1 MRRPFNS
8 SLALAL
14 CVSTMLTACASTET
28 LVQSNHARENAER
41 LAAVAPQPMAPR
53 DVSAVKTTDQVYV
66 GATAKLKENGD
77 PLPSKYES
85 GSFTIAKSR
94 LVTFQEVAAAITE
107 QTGIPV
113 AVASVSPRQSGG
125 GQVMPAGNGG
135 PGGPGGPGGAA
146 GNIGAA
152 LTAIA
157 GNGGPVGQVGT
168 LAAIEG
174 PSGDLG
180 ISGRMKLAYSGRLSS
195 FLDLVGSNFNVA
207 WEHKGGRIV
216 FSRYMTKVFEVPGLP
231 TATKL
236 AFSMSS
242 GSQITGSAQNGGG
255 QSATGGTDQTAKTES
270 SFEVWKDITEN
281 LQAIVSG
288 DGAVQVATGQ
298 GTVTVVATPTTMRRV
313 SEYLRNVNQILA
325 RQVAM
330 SVKVYSVTLSDGDT
344 YGSDI
349 NLLFQNAGKYGLRF
363 ATTGSLPAPV
373 TAIGSVPAPALGQ
386 TQGVGWAIL
395 DPSLNAQGSGIVQAL
410 SSRGDVSV
418 VTSASVTTINGQ
430 PVPFQVSNTRGYLA
444 QVSVT
449 QSTGSGSG
457 PTAALTPG
465 SVTTGFNLHLV
476 PKIQRDGSVLLQYA
490 MNISELVG
498 SNNGFEVAS
507 SGGNTIQLPN
517 VNQRNFIQQAIL
529 PNNATLVLA
538 GFEQVRST
546 STQSGT
552 GHSSLWPFGGLSNKQ
567 LNREI
572 LVITITPTIL
582 DVSSAAN
589 LSTTAPL
596 PVR

>member
-14 CVSTMLTACASTET
+14 CVSTMLSACASTET
-28 LVQSNHARENAER
+28 IVQTNHARENAER

-77 PLPSKYES
+77 PLPSKFES

-94 LVTFQEVAAAITE
+94 LVSFQEVAAAITE

-113 AVASVSPRQSGG
+113 AVASVSPRQAG
-125 GQVMPAGNGG
+125 GQAASI
-135 PGGPGGPGGAA
+135 PGGAA
-146 GNIGAA
+146 ANLGGNPLSAA
-152 LTAIA
+152 TAAIA
-157 GNGGPVGQVGT
+157 GAGVQGGQIGPIGS
-168 LAAIEG
+168 LAALEG
-174 PSGDLG
+174 PTGDLG
-180 ISGRMKLAYSGRLSS
+180 ITGRMKLAYSGRLSS

-231 TATKL
+231 TSTKL

-242 GSQITGSAQNGGG
+242 GSQISGASQAGGG
-255 QSATGGTDQTAKTES
+255 QSATGGTDQSAKTES
-270 SFEVWKDITEN
+270 SFEVWKDISEN
-281 LQAIVSG
+281 LQAMVAG

-313 SEYLRNVNQILA
+313 SDYLRNVNQILA

-330 SVKVYSVTLSDGDT
+330 SVKVYSVTLRDGDT

-373 TAIGSVPAPALGQ
+373 TAIGSVPAPAVGQ

-395 DPSLNAQGSGIVQAL
+395 DPSLNTQGSGIVQAL
-410 SSRGDVSV
+410 STKGDVSV

-552 GHSSLWPFGGLSNKQ
+552 GHAALWPFGGVSSKQ
-567 LNREI
+567 LAREI

-582 DVSSAAN
+582 DVGSAAN